1 MNLLKQLQALLPAPR
16 RHRFHRRAE
25 ALPLRCAEARAMRA
39 TEKRH
44 DGSPA
49 PRGGTAAHQDLDVK
63 EVQGSEAGKSCVLH
77 LWGCK
82 TIIIIVIIIII
93 IIVIVMII
101 IAIIIVIIIINYCI
115 IST

>member
-25 ALPLRCAEARAMRA
+25 ALPLRRAEARAMRA

-63 EVQGSEAGKSCVLH
+63 EVQGSVEAGKSCVLH

-82 TIIIIVIIIII
+82 TIIIIVI